1 MLKNTSEYLPVGT
14 VVVLENGTKKLM
26 IFGVIQSNP
35 EKPEVEYDYIGVPY
49 PEGNLGNE
57 FQYLFYHKDIREV
70 FFKGFEDIER
80 QNFIKSLT
88 EFYEN
93 KESLSN

>member
-14 VVVLENGTKKLM
+14 VVVLKNGTKKLM

-80 QNFIKSLT
+80 QNFIKCLT

-93 KESLSN
+93 KESLNN